1 MKKLIPIFVFTFML
15 LTVSPVFA
23 QQQTYWHSNDYYSVE
38 LTGTGNAFVVANINL
53 ESLSEKE
60 VSSITLQIPYNKVQ
74 IYKLV
79 QGGGYY
85 YVDVCT
91 PPRLCNPQDIYPRY
105 YEPAFL
111 DYTTETLADST
122 LVRFNLTHP
131 IVNNSQTNLYLVF
144 STPRIAKETFQGFEF
159 NFKTIQDSKSLT
171 RYVGASITVPE
182 NMELKGKPKFNIDYK
197 PSELATMTAPS
208 AKGFVDMIRYPYG
221 GYQYSAQNLLPGE
234 SFTITGLYG
243 ENFFLLYFYEII
255 IGVLVLI
262 VLLVLFY
269 AFIYRKVRRMFA
281 RRVKGEE
288 IRRRGGFSF
297 GRTLV
302 VGIFSGF
309 IFVFAFFAL
318 TYLSSL
324 FQGGYYYYQPV
335 LTILFFLLDA
345 IILIVS
351 LFGLPYYLYSR
362 YSKSEG
368 VVAGIL
374 SIITTLLLLV
384 IISILFPSSPPIIY
398 ARTTLEGIS
407 QVTTK

>member
-1 MKKLIPIFVFTFML
+1 MKKLIPIFVFTVL
-15 LTVSPVFA
+15 LLSTSPVLA

-38 LTGTGNAFVVANINL
+38 LTGSGNAFVVANINL

-60 VSSITLQIPYNKVQ
+60 VSSLTLQIPYTKVQ

-79 QGGGYY
+79 QGGGYWYPPCVGVCPY
-85 YVDVCT
+85 YE
-91 PPRLCNPQDIYPRY
+91 PKY

-159 NFKTIQDSKSLT
+159 NFKTIQDSKALT
-171 RYVGASITVPE
+171 RYVGASITVPQ
-182 NMELKGKPKFNIDYK
+182 NMELKGKPKFKIDYK
-197 PSELATMTAPS
+197 PSELATMAAPS
-208 AKGFVDMIRYPYG
+208 AQEFVGMIRYPYG

-243 ENFFLLYFYEII
+243 ENFFLLYLQEIAAGI
-255 IGVLVLI
+255 ICLI
-262 VLLVLFY
+262 VFSFAFY
-269 AFIYRKVRRMFA
+269 VFAYRKIRRMFV
-281 RRVKGEE
+281 RRIEGEE
-288 IRRRGGFSF
+288 IRRRREFSF

-309 IFVFAFFAL
+309 IFVFVFFVL
-318 TYLSSL
+318 IYLSGL
-324 FQGGYYYYQPV
+324 IQGGYYYYQPV
-335 LTILFFLLDA
+335 LMILFFLLDA
-345 IILIVS
+345 IILLMS
-351 LFGLPYYLYSR
+351 LFGLPFYLGSR

-368 VVAGIL
+368 VAAGII
-374 SIITTLLLLV
+374 SIITALLLLV
-384 IISILFPSSPPIIY
+384 IVSILFPYSPPIIY

-407 QVTTK
+407 QVATK

>member
-15 LTVSPVFA
+15 LGASPAFA

-38 LTGTGNAFVVANINL
+38 LTGSGNAFVIATINL

-60 VSSITLQIPYNKVQ
+60 VSSMTLQIPYTKVQ

-79 QGGGYY
+79 QEGGYWYPPCIRGPCPY
-85 YVDVCT
+85 YE
-91 PPRLCNPQDIYPRY
+91 PKY

-122 LVRFNLTHP
+122 LVRFNLTRP
-131 IVNNSQTNLYLVF
+131 IVNNSQTTVYLVF

-159 NFKTIQDSKSLT
+159 NFKTIQDSKALT
-171 RYVGASITVPE
+171 RYISAGITVPQ

-197 PSELATMTAPS
+197 PSELATMTAPTAKEFVS
-208 AKGFVDMIRYPYG
+208 AIRTPYYG
-221 GYQYSAQNLLPGE
+221 WQQYSAQNLLPGE

-255 IGVLVLI
+255 IGALALV
-262 VLLVLFY
+262 VFLVLFY

-281 RRVKGEE
+281 RRIEGEE
-288 IRRRGGFSF
+288 IRKRRGFSF
-297 GRTLV
+297 GRTFLV
-302 VGIFSGF
+302 GVFSGF

-335 LTILFFLLDA
+335 LAILFFLLNA
-345 IILIVS
+345 IILILS

-368 VVAGIL
+368 VVAGII

-384 IISILFPSSPPIIY
+384 VISILFPSSPSIY
-398 ARTTLEGIS
+398 FAKNMVMGVTETLAR
-407 QVTTK
+407 